1 MWCKVHC
8 LELKKE
14 KEITKKLYH
23 VLHID
28 MKHVGKQEKSL
39 GYRMS
44 GWISII
50 VFCVCL
56 KFANPSP
63 LVWVLS
69 LKVKKQPPGQ
79 ASYIL

>member
-8 LELKKE
+8 LELKKK

-23 VLHID
+23 ILHIA

-39 GYRMS
+39 GCRMP

-50 VFCVCL
+50 GFCICL
-56 KFANPSP
+56 KFANPPP
-63 LVWVLS
+63 L
-69 LKVKKQPPGQ
+69 KIEFPPSG
-79 ASYIL
+79 